1 MRFRRFF
8 ATVLAALALA
18 ATLTATMLLT
28 GCSGKSDSDGEQHSV
43 SYAKIYNPDGTLLVE
58 GEYDMAWLNY
68 DYATVRIDGVKYRT
82 SYKNIVMMSW
92 VE

>member
-1 MRFRRFF
+1 MRFQRFF
-8 ATVLAALALA
+8 VAALAAFALV
-18 ATLTATMLLT
+18 ATLTVTMFLA
-28 GCSGKSDSDGEQHSV
+28 GCSGKSDSGEEQHSV

-58 GEYDMAWLNY
+58 GDYDVAWLYTEYVTIKIN
-68 DYATVRIDGVKYRT
+68 GVKYRT